1 MEFACRGRP
10 AADQDGGDSR
20 RRFPDPPP
28 PHGDAMLVIRDA
40 LLLQLQKDR
49 LRQEIIMTELATLE
63 RAMALSSAARHGIDA
78 AYVEQPKPLFLS
90 SEEFMP
96 HHRWMEQFSVVNEV
110 HDLKKNDVKHG
121 NVQLKSVNPAAED
134 RFSVCLRPCCSNSKA
149 EENEA
154 FDEQKL
160 QESNEPTKMSP
171 SLKWELTGITIPVKK
186 PKQPQSWSCVICQVE
201 TPDTEHNIKE
211 HCAGKKHRSN
221 VASLESRNK
230 TIIQKAETTAES
242 SSCAAQK
249 TSSIIWSCSTCQA
262 NGTSEA
268 DLKEHLSGK
277 THQQNIEGQC
287 QEGDGMTKNA
297 EPQEAMCQESKLP
310 QLSEKPPCTICQDNC
325 TTKSELGSLLLAK
338 IQTLLDAIDNMAMN
352 SESHK
357 AKSPPNNMPQH
368 AEQTSQSNCSIC
380 QTGSTS
386 QSNCN
391 ICQTGSGYQSC
402 CSEPQSENPH
412 KIRRRRKKRGALQV
426 EGQDAEPG
434 DMKLADKISSD
445 GSCSK
450 SASSEVKQ
458 ASYLCE
464 VCNLDLK
471 SESRLADHCNGE
483 EHLEKQKLLNF
494 CEVCNLQCNSRKMLD
509 HHRTGKKHQ
518 KNLDANK

>member
-310 QLSEKPPCTICQDNC
+310 QLSEKPP
-325 TTKSELGSLLLAK
+325 
-338 IQTLLDAIDNMAMN
+338 
-352 SESHK
+352 
-357 AKSPPNNMPQH
+357 
-368 AEQTSQSNCSIC
+368 
-380 QTGSTS
+380 
-386 QSNCN
+386 
-391 ICQTGSGYQSC
+391 Y
-402 CSEPQSENPH
+402 
-412 KIRRRRKKRGALQV
+412 
-426 EGQDAEPG
+426 
-434 DMKLADKISSD
+434 
-445 GSCSK
+445 
-450 SASSEVKQ
+450 
-458 ASYLCE
+458 
-464 VCNLDLK
+464 
-471 SESRLADHCNGE
+471 HCNGE